1 MQEYILAVNNYK
13 IPKIG
18 FGCCFGSWRIPN
30 KQMVEKAVLSA
41 ITTGYQFIDSAA
53 AYKNEAFVGNAIKS
67 SGKKRSELFISG
79 KLWNNTRGYDDTLIA
94 FERTLNDLQ
103 LDFLDQY
110 LIHWPVPIKY
120 QNDYIEKNQETWR
133 AIETLYK
140 QGKVRIIGVSNFLQ
154 HHVEELLVN
163 AEIAP
168 MVNQIEIHP
177 GCSQLELVQYCKE
190 RNIVV
195 EAYSPFGTGSIFKMP
210 DLISLSRK
218 YGKSIAQICLRWC
231 IQKDIIPIPRSKNEE
246 RIKDNMSVF
255 DFFLEEQDIQL
266 INEIGDNIRL
276 DPDKIEF

>member
-140 QGKVRIIGVSNFLQ
+140 QGKVRV
-154 HHVEELLVN
+154 
-163 AEIAP
+163 
-168 MVNQIEIHP
+168 
-177 GCSQLELVQYCKE
+177 
-190 RNIVV
+190 
-195 EAYSPFGTGSIFKMP
+195 IFYNTM
-210 DLISLSRK
+210 L
-218 YGKSIAQICLRWC
+218 
-231 IQKDIIPIPRSKNEE
+231 KNYW
-246 RIKDNMSVF
+246 
-255 DFFLEEQDIQL
+255 
-266 INEIGDNIRL
+266 
-276 DPDKIEF
+276 

>member
-1 MQEYILAVNNYK
+1 M
-13 IPKIG
+13 
-18 FGCCFGSWRIPN
+18 
-30 KQMVEKAVLSA
+30 
-41 ITTGYQFIDSAA
+41 
-53 AYKNEAFVGNAIKS
+53 
-67 SGKKRSELFISG
+67 
-79 KLWNNTRGYDDTLIA
+79 
-94 FERTLNDLQ
+94 NDLQ